1 MSQTLDPI
9 LICLDPD
16 LGSPR
21 GRARGPFVGVQTVGM
36 YHNPQ
41 PRPGFQPV
49 LRSLTLVVK
58 NSLGAYDVTLAPQW
72 SAAFIEPGAN
82 TPSSPG
88 DVNRITAAVLEQPR
102 QHPFYFREAAPSAN
116 AKALAYL
123 NNDGRGYHPPHD
135 EDGRWWGLLVR
146 ADDIPIG
153 GIVTISPNW
162 AIERDPKYLMGV
174 SK

>member
-9 LICLDPD
+9 LVCLEPD

-21 GRARGPFVGVQTVGM
+21 GETYGPFTIVQTVGI

-41 PRPGFQPV
+41 PKLGFRPV
-49 LRSLTLVVK
+49 LQSLTMTVK
-58 NSLGAYDVTLAPQW
+58 DSLNVYNARLAPTW
-72 SAAFIEPGAN
+72 SAAFIPREIAPA
-82 TPSSPG
+82 SPG
-88 DVNRITAAVLEQPR
+88 DKSAIIDAPLNEPA
-102 QHPFYFREAAPSAN
+102 QHPFYFRLGAPNAEAR
-116 AKALAYL
+116 ALNYL
-123 NNDGRGYHPPHD
+123 NNDGRGYLPPRD

-153 GIVTISPNW
+153 GIVVISPNW
-162 AIERDPKYLMGV
+162 KIERDPNYLLGV